1 MTSKNRPREL
11 PYNPHLKEREQKN
24 YEANPPRL
32 KKFWHS
38 LRKIPFYETTVF
50 NRQKPIGNYI
60 VDFFYHQFHIV
71 IDIDGDSHGPALAQ
85 SNNSERTEFLESL
98 GLTVLRFTNRE
109 VDGYVEAVMMK
120 VETFIANGKG
130 TPPPSPHR
138 RRGSFYRTRVKNR
151 ALKPD
156 TWSRP
161 VKSPI
166 TLNTG

>member
-1 MTSKNRPREL
+1 
-11 PYNPHLKEREQKN
+11 
-24 YEANPPRL
+24 
-32 KKFWHS
+32 
-38 LRKIPFYETTVF
+38 
-50 NRQKPIGNYI
+50 
-60 VDFFYHQFHIV
+60 V

-85 SNNSERTEFLESL
+85 SNNSERAEFLESL

-120 VETFIANGKG
+120 VETFIANVKG
-130 TPPPSPHR
+130 TPHSPLR
-138 RRGSFYRTRVKNR
+138 RWVSFYRPLVKNR